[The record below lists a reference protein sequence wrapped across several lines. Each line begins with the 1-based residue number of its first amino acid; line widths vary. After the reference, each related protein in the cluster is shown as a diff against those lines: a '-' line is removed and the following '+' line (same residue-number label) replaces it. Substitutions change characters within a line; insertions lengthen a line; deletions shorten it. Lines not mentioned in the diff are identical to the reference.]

1 MTHGYTEQIEQAKR
15 QLATWPEWMKINGYF
30 AGSDPSE
37 HKRRNIMTRNLG
49 RFTISTD
56 SMFNMLQQGLKW
68 PKSLKVIVNTPDYS
82 RGLLEVLAE
91 YDGFDHVPED
101 EEIPFY
107 HVGLGA
113 GTETIYFDRK
123 DAPVFRK
130 ERNFNNRFD
139 AEQEILYLW
148 GMFDMIH
155 LIIWR
160 LDHGES
166 IDAVANAWLGLIS
179 LTTVQLDVME
189 KYGEG
194 SLMPTARF
202 DEVRKLLEKMDDQF
216 TWYYDGA
223 PVGDTTVVLNLL
235 RVREEV
241 EELMES
247 IFTEFEEAIN

>member
-1 MTHGYTEQIEQAKR
+1 M
-15 QLATWPEWMKINGYF
+15 
-30 AGSDPSE
+30 
-37 HKRRNIMTRNLG
+37 
-49 RFTISTD
+49 
-56 SMFNMLQQGLKW
+56 
-68 PKSLKVIVNTPDYS
+68 
-82 RGLLEVLAE
+82 
-91 YDGFDHVPED
+91 
-101 EEIPFY
+101 
-107 HVGLGA
+107 
-113 GTETIYFDRK
+113 
-123 DAPVFRK
+123 
-130 ERNFNNRFD
+130 
-139 AEQEILYLW
+139 W

-189 KYGEG
+189 KYSEG

-202 DEVRKLLEKMDDQF
+202 DEVRKLLEKLDDQF

-223 PVGDTTVVLNLL
+223 PVGDTTVVLTLL

-247 IFTEFEEAIN
+247 IFTEFEESIN